1 MFIDNVE
8 IYVKAGN
15 GGNGAITFHRE
26 KYIDSGGP
34 DGGDGGRG
42 GSIYFRVNTAVNTL
56 LEFRYKK
63 KIVAG
68 NGQNGMGGNCTG
80 KSAEDIYIDVP
91 QGTIVTNKDT
101 GKVIADMSFIGQEV
115 LIAKG
120 GNGGQGN
127 QHFATS
133 VRQAPRFAREGEE
146 GEEKHLNLELKLIAD
161 VGLIGFPNVGK
172 STLIS
177 VVSEAK
183 PKIANYHFTTL
194 EPMLGVV
201 KTKAGTSFVMAD
213 IPGII
218 EGASDGVGLGIE
230 FLRHVERTKLL
241 LHVIDVSGSEG
252 RAPVED
258 YRVINSELRKFSD
271 KLAMKKQIVVANK
284 VDVMQDETALNKLKV
299 VCEAE
304 GVEVF
309 EISAVAQQGTEE
321 LMDKVYNTLQNMPD
335 DIFEVVSEESFEE
348 ITIET
353 EKLDDTFYIEKK
365 NGEFVVTGKPI
376 ERLMKK
382 VNLSNFESLQYLHRV
397 LKSLGVITELE
408 NMGIQE
414 GDTVD
419 ILGYKLEYE
428 E

>member
-1 MFIDNVE
+1 MFIDNVQ

-42 GSIYFRVNTAVNTL
+42 GSIYFRVSTAVNTL

-63 KIVAG
+63 KIKAG
-68 NGQNGMGGNCTG
+68 NGENGMGGNCTG

-91 QGTIVTNKDT
+91 QGTVVKNMDT
-101 GKVIADMSFIGQEV
+101 GRVIADMSRVGQVE
-115 LIAKG
+115 LIARG
-120 GNGGQGN
+120 GRGGQGN

-133 VRQAPRFAREGEE
+133 TRQAPRFAREGEE
-146 GEEKHLNLELKLIAD
+146 GEEKNLFLELKLIAD

-194 EPMLGVV
+194 EPCLGVV

-252 RAPVED
+252 RDPVED
-258 YRVINSELRKFSD
+258 YRVINKELKKFSER
-271 KLAMKKQIVVANK
+271 LASKKQIVVANK
-284 VDVMQDETALNKLKV
+284 VDVMQDGSGLEKLKA

-304 GVEVF
+304 GVELL
-309 EISAVAQQGTEE
+309 EISAVSQLGTEE
-321 LMDKVYNTLQNMPD
+321 LVDRVYNVLQNMPEENVIVED
-335 DIFEVVSEESFEE
+335 ESFEE
-348 ITIET
+348 ITLET
-353 EKLDDTFYIEKK
+353 EKLDDTFYISKE
-365 NGEFVVTGKPI
+365 NGEYVVTGKPI

-382 VNLSNFESLQYLHRV
+382 VNVGSFESLQYLHRV
-397 LKSLGVITELE
+397 LKSMGVIKELE
-408 NMGIQE
+408 NMGIAP

>member
-1 MFIDNVE
+1 MFIDNVQ

-42 GSIYFRVNTAVNTL
+42 GSIYFRVSTAVNTL

-63 KIVAG
+63 KIKAG
-68 NGQNGMGGNCTG
+68 NGENGMGGNCTG

-91 QGTIVTNKDT
+91 QGTVVKNMDT
-101 GKVIADMSFIGQEV
+101 GRVIADMSRVGQVE
-115 LIAKG
+115 LIARG
-120 GNGGQGN
+120 GRGGQGN

-133 VRQAPRFAREGEE
+133 TRQAPRFAREGEE
-146 GEEKHLNLELKLIAD
+146 GDHKNLFLELKLIAD

-194 EPMLGVV
+194 EPCLGVV

-252 RAPVED
+252 RDPVED
-258 YRVINSELRKFSD
+258 YRVINRELKKFSER
-271 KLAMKKQIVVANK
+271 LASKKQIVVANK
-284 VDVMQDETALNKLKV
+284 VDVMQDRSGLEKLKA

-304 GVEVF
+304 GVELL
-309 EISAVAQQGTEE
+309 EISAVSQLGIEE
-321 LMDKVYNTLQNMPD
+321 LVDRVYNVLQDMPEENVIVED
-335 DIFEVVSEESFEE
+335 ESFEE
-348 ITIET
+348 ITLET
-353 EKLDDTFYIEKK
+353 EKLDDTFYISKE
-365 NGEFVVTGKPI
+365 NGEYVVTGKPI

-382 VNLSNFESLQYLHRV
+382 VNVGNFESLQYLHRV
-397 LKSLGVITELE
+397 LKSMGVIKELE
-408 NMGIQE
+408 NMGINQ

>member
-1 MFIDNVE
+1 MFIDNVQ

-42 GSIYFRVNTAVNTL
+42 GSIYFRVSTAVNTL

-63 KIVAG
+63 KIKAG
-68 NGQNGMGGNCTG
+68 NGENGMGGNCTG

-91 QGTIVTNKDT
+91 QGTVVKNMDT
-101 GKVIADMSFIGQEV
+101 GRVIADMSRVGQVE
-115 LIAKG
+115 LIARG
-120 GNGGQGN
+120 GRGGQGN

-133 VRQAPRFAREGEE
+133 TRQAPRFAREGEE
-146 GEEKHLNLELKLIAD
+146 GEEKNLFLELKLIAD

-194 EPMLGVV
+194 EPCLGVV

-252 RAPVED
+252 RDPVED
-258 YRVINSELRKFSD
+258 YRVINKELKKFSER
-271 KLAMKKQIVVANK
+271 LASKKQIVVANK
-284 VDVMQDETALNKLKV
+284 VDVMQDETGLEKLKA

-304 GVEVF
+304 GVELL
-309 EISAVAQQGTEE
+309 EISAVSQLGTEE
-321 LMDKVYNTLQNMPD
+321 LVDRVYNVLQDMPEENVIVED
-335 DIFEVVSEESFEE
+335 ESFEE
-348 ITIET
+348 ITLET
-353 EKLDDTFYIEKK
+353 EKLDDTFYISKE
-365 NGEFVVTGKPI
+365 NGEYVVTGKPI

-382 VNLSNFESLQYLHRV
+382 VNVGNLESLQYLHRV
-397 LKSLGVITELE
+397 LKSMGVIKELE
-408 NMGIQE
+408 NMGINP

>member
-1 MFIDNVE
+1 MFIDNVQ

-42 GSIYFRVNTAVNTL
+42 GSIYFRVSTAVNTL

-63 KIVAG
+63 KIKAG
-68 NGQNGMGGNCTG
+68 NGENGMGGNCTG

-91 QGTIVTNKDT
+91 QGTVVKNMDT
-101 GKVIADMSFIGQEV
+101 GRVIADMSRVGQVE
-115 LIAKG
+115 LIARG
-120 GNGGQGN
+120 GRGGQGN

-133 VRQAPRFAREGEE
+133 TRQAPRFAREGEE
-146 GEEKHLNLELKLIAD
+146 GEEKNLFLELKLIAD

-194 EPMLGVV
+194 EPCLGVV

-218 EGASDGVGLGIE
+218 DGASDGVGLGIE

-252 RAPVED
+252 RDPVED
-258 YRVINSELRKFSD
+258 YRVINKELKKFSER
-271 KLAMKKQIVVANK
+271 LASKKQIVVANK
-284 VDVMQDETALNKLKV
+284 VDVMQDETGLERLKA

-304 GVEVF
+304 GVELL
-309 EISAVAQQGTEE
+309 EISAVSQLGTEE
-321 LMDKVYNTLQNMPD
+321 LVDRVYNVLQNMPEENVIVED
-335 DIFEVVSEESFEE
+335 ESFEE
-348 ITIET
+348 ITLET
-353 EKLDDTFYIEKK
+353 EKLDDTFYISKE
-365 NGEFVVTGKPI
+365 NGEYVVTGKPI

-382 VNLSNFESLQYLHRV
+382 VNVGSFESLQYLHRV
-397 LKSLGVITELE
+397 LKSMGVIKELE
-408 NMGIQE
+408 NMGITP

>member
-8 IYVKAGN
+8 IHVKAGN

-42 GSIYFRVNTAVNTL
+42 GNIYFRVSTAVNTL

-63 KIVAG
+63 KIKAG
-68 NGQNGMGGNCTG
+68 NGANGMGGNCTG

-91 QGTIVTNKDT
+91 QGTVVKNMDT
-101 GKVIADMSFIGQEV
+101 GRIIADMSRVGQVE
-115 LIAKG
+115 LIARG
-120 GNGGQGN
+120 GRGGQGN

-133 VRQAPRFAREGEE
+133 TRRAPRFAREGEE
-146 GEEKHLNLELKLIAD
+146 GEEKNLFLELKLIAD

-218 EGASDGVGLGIE
+218 EGASEGVGLGIE

-252 RAPVED
+252 RDPVED
-258 YRVINSELRKFSD
+258 YLVINRELKRFSE
-271 KLAMKKQIVVANK
+271 KLAAKKQIVVANK
-284 VDVMQDETALNKLKV
+284 VDVMQSDAGLKKLKEL
-299 VCEAE
+299 CAKE
-304 GVEVF
+304 GVEVL
-309 EISAVAQQGTEE
+309 EISAVAQKGTEE
-321 LMDKVYNTLQNMPD
+321 LVDKVYNELQNLPEESVIVED
-335 DIFEVVSEESFEE
+335 ESFEE
-348 ITIET
+348 ISLET
-353 EKLDDTFYIEKK
+353 EKLDDTFYIEKVDD
-365 NGEFVVTGKPI
+365 EFVVTGKPI
-376 ERLMKK
+376 ARLMKK
-382 VNLSNFESLQYLHRV
+382 VNVGSFESLQYLHRV
-397 LKSLGVITELE
+397 LKSMGVIKELE
-408 NMGIQE
+408 NMGIEE